1 MEASQTGPEQGGE
14 DQREDPAASALSGGD
29 PSQEAAA
36 SQLTDEQKE
45 QAESGNATQGDQGEV
60 PSGDPAPVGAFDP
73 DQPVRNAPPT
83 PDEVRQAAEAGRTA
97 APDATGQRLSP
108 EEVREE
114 LEGQD
119 E

>member
-14 DQREDPAASALSGGD
+14 DQRQDPAASALEGGD

-36 SQLTDEQKE
+36 SQLTDEQKA
-45 QAESGNATQGDQGEV
+45 QAEASATQGEQGEV
-60 PSGDPAPVGAFDP
+60 PSGDAAPTGASFDP
-73 DQPVRNAPPT
+73 NAPVRNAPAT

-97 APDATGQRLSP
+97 APNATGERQTP

-114 LEGQD
+114 LEGQ